1 MKVVISPAYN
11 YLESFINAIPRGEYP
26 CEKVFCN
33 HRNTV
38 ELVRVGEQRFVVKK
52 FKRPTIAN
60 CIIYTWFR
68 KNKAQHAWENA
79 YLFQKLGLETA
90 NPVAYIVC
98 KKYGFFHT
106 AWFISDYLP
115 YPNIEEVFLSCETKE
130 EKESLMNAFVEYT
143 LHLHE
148 LGIVHRDYNKG
159 NILVHKEADG
169 FHFAMID
176 INRLW
181 FIKNPNVQLS
191 MRSLLMLKM
200 SDEAKEMFLQKYA
213 EKRGFNVEDCQR
225 DLHQFEHYKT
235 FRHQIKTALKRLI
248 KKDPSPI
255 Q

>member
-11 YLESFINAIPRGEYP
+11 NLESFIMAIPQGDYP

-60 CIIYTWFR
+60 CVIYTWFR

-79 YLFQKLGLETA
+79 YLFKKLGLETA
-90 NPVAYIVC
+90 DPVAYIVR
-98 KKYGFFHT
+98 KKFGFFHT
-106 AWFISDYLP
+106 AWFISEYLP
-115 YPNIEEVFLSCETKE
+115 YLDIEEVFLSCETKE
-130 EKESLMNAFVEYT
+130 EKEALIDAFVDYT

-148 LGIVHRDYNKG
+148 LGIVHRDFNKG

-200 SDEAKEMFLQKYA
+200 NDEAKEIILPKYA
-213 EKRGFNVEDCQR
+213 KKRGFNVDDCR
-225 DLHQFEHYKT
+225 HYLYQFEHYNS
-235 FRHQIKTALKRLI
+235 FRHQIKTAFKRLI
-248 KKDPSPI
+248 KKYPSPK